1 MRRLFLLLLFGCFYA
16 FHAFGYSPANLP
28 AEIES
33 CNAEV
38 GFTSAKI
45 YGTISLYDRKQI
57 VSNVVVS
64 YGTSPEEK
72 QESVKAKYDPVNGF
86 SVDITELEDGVL
98 YYYQVQFTVGKQTI
112 KGNEESF
119 VTFPKGPVDLDLP
132 SGRKWASCN
141 VGATLPTENGEHFAW
156 GETIPKS
163 FYNWTSYVYC
173 NGDYLKL
180 TKYITNSSFSSNR
193 MADNKVLLDSRDDV
207 ATKIMGQ
214 SWQMASVRDWQEL
227 RDHCVIRPARIN
239 GVDGVIVSSKKDM
252 NNNKKFIFL
261 PGTFTLG
268 TYSGSDYK
276 SYGQYMT
283 SALDDSSNS
292 HCKSVSVLNTIEISS
307 SYRAEGHCTR
317 AVYVQ

>member
-1 MRRLFLLLLFGCFYA
+1 MRRLILLLLFGCFYA

-173 NGDYLKL
+173 NGDHYKL
-180 TKYITNSSFSSNR
+180 TKYITYSSSSSNGI
-193 MADNKVLLDSRDDV
+193 ADNKVFLDSRDDV
-207 ATKIMGQ
+207 AAKRMGQ
-214 SWQMASVRDWQEL
+214 GWQMASVRDWQEL
-227 RDHCVIRPARIN
+227 HDFCVIRPARIN

-261 PGTFTLG
+261 PDSKTLG
-268 TYSGSDYK
+268 TYSGSNYNPF
-276 SYGQYMT
+276 GHYMT
-283 SALDDSSNS
+283 SSLNDGDNS
-292 HCKSVSVLNTIEISS
+292 QCRSIQISS
-307 SYRAEGHCTR
+307 AIYIYSCSRAEGHCTR